1 MYHLCYISVSENT
14 IWLCRLCSIAHAY
27 KQDGTGRTAGS
38 CQAMESGQSQKLK
51 NGQRKTSVTQL
62 RKALKVVTLPNSQLI
77 DLHIAHA
84 YNVYNYVRMD
94 CIIAS

>member
-1 MYHLCYISVSENT
+1 MRISKMVPVVPPS
-14 IWLCRLCSIAHAY
+14 Y
-27 KQDGTGRTAGS
+27 
-38 CQAMESGQSQKLK
+38 GQSQKLK

-94 CIIAS
+94 YTQGKKASNHLEIIA